1 MPADLGLKPGGFD
14 PSEAKE
20 AGRWN
25 HRPPTPIAQNPLFLW
40 PPNPKAIIKW
50 YAAFWFEISTTTLC
64 FVLALGAY
72 FLILPDLA
80 QMQIFSAD
88 WMIRVWLANLVPQ
101 CLIAGALHHWL
112 ITRKG
117 QGDTSKFDSRDQNRK
132 NGSFSFGNQVHDNMF
147 WHIVS
152 GITLWSLAQIGVF
165 WMMANGYAPRLLFPD
180 NPVWFVAAFVLIPI
194 WSSFH
199 FYWVHRLLHWPPLYK
214 MAHSLHHRNINVG
227 PWSGI
232 SMHPIEHAL
241 FYTNFLIHL
250 VVPTHPLHVMFHG
263 YVQSTHPVF
272 SHSGFENLVVKENPQ
287 LRMGVFFHQL
297 HHRYFECNY
306 GTVEMPWDR
315 WFGSYHDG
323 TGKAT
328 DDARAR
334 KTQIYT

>member
-1 MPADLGLKPGGFD
+1 MPADGDLSQAELA
-14 PSEAKE
+14 EAKE
-20 AGRWN
+20 AARWN
-25 HRPPTPIAQNPLFLW
+25 HRPPTPIAQNPLFQW
-40 PPNPKAIIKW
+40 PPKPTAIFKW

-64 FVLALGAY
+64 LVLALGAY

-80 QMQIFSAD
+80 QMQSFAPG

-101 CLIAGALHHWL
+101 CLIAGGLHYWL

-117 QGDTSKFDSRDQNRK
+117 QGETSKFDPRDQNRK
-132 NGSFSFGNQVHDNMF
+132 NGSFTFGNQVLDNMF
-147 WHIVS
+147 WHIAS
-152 GITLWSLAQIGVF
+152 GITLWSLAQIVVF
-165 WMMANGYAPRLLFPD
+165 WMMANGYAPSLLFPD

-214 MAHSLHHRNINVG
+214 AAHALHHRNVNVG

-263 YVQSTHPVF
+263 YIQSTHPVF
-272 SHSGFENLVVKENPQ
+272 SHSGFEDLMVKDSPQ
-287 LRMGVFFHQL
+287 MAMGVFFHQL

-328 DDARAR
+328 DEARAR
-334 KTQIYT
+334 KTQMYT

>member
-1 MPADLGLKPGGFD
+1 MPNDA
-14 PSEAKE
+14 EARE
-20 AGRWN
+20 AARWN
-25 HRPPTPIAQNPLFLW
+25 HRPQVPIAQNPLFQW
-40 PPNPKAIIKW
+40 PPNPRGVFRW

-64 FVLALGAY
+64 LMLAFLAY
-72 FLILPDLA
+72 FLILPPLA
-80 QMQIFSAD
+80 TMAEFAPGWIA
-88 WMIRVWLANLVPQ
+88 RVWLANLVPQ
-101 CLIAGALHHWL
+101 VIIAGTLHYFL
-112 ITRKG
+112 ITKKA
-117 QGDTSKFDSRDQNRK
+117 QGDATKFDPRDQNRA
-132 NGSFSFGNQVHDNMF
+132 NGSFTFGNQVHDNMF
-147 WHIVS
+147 WHIAS
-152 GITLWSLAQIGVF
+152 GITLWTLAQVLVF
-165 WMMANGYAPRLLFPD
+165 WGMANGYAPTLLFPD

-199 FYWVHRLLHWPPLYK
+199 FYWIHRLLHWPPLYK
-214 MAHSLHHRNINVG
+214 IAHSLHHRNINVG

-250 VVPTHPLHVMFHG
+250 VVPSHPLHLMFHG

-272 SHSGFENLVVKENPQ
+272 SHSGFENLVIKDNPQ

-323 TGKAT
+323 TAAAT
-328 DDARAR
+328 DQTRAR
-334 KTQIYT
+334 KKQMYT